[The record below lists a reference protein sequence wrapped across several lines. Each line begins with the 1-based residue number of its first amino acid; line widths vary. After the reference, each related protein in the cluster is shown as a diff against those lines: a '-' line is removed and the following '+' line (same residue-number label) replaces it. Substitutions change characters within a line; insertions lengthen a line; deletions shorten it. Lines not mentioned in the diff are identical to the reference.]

1 MNDKD
6 KIKFQADLLFTKYGK
21 LTLEPK
27 EVSEVLGLTEK
38 ALENA
43 RSNGTGLPFTRL
55 NGKQRSKPLYSIIT
69 IAEQIINKQVKVM
82 DV

>member
-43 RSNGTGLPFTRL
+43 RNNGTGLPFTRL

-69 IAEQIINKQVKVM
+69 IAEQIINKQVKVL

>member
-6 KIKFQADLLFTKYGK
+6 KIKFQVDLLFTKYGK

-43 RSNGTGLPFTRL
+43 RNNGTGLPFTRL
-55 NGKQRSKPLYSIIT
+55 NGKQRSKPLYSIVT
-69 IAEQIINKQVKVM
+69 IAEQIINKQVKVL
-82 DV
+82 DI

>member
-6 KIKFQADLLFTKYGK
+6 KIKFQADLLFQKYGK
-21 LTLEPK
+21 LTLEAK
-27 EVSEVLGLTEK
+27 EVAEVLGLTEK

-43 RSNGTGLPFTRL
+43 RLNGIGLPYTRL
-55 NGKQRSKPLYSIIT
+55 NGKQRSKPLYSILVIS
-69 IAEQIINKQVKVM
+69 EQIINKQVKVL

>member
-43 RSNGTGLPFTRL
+43 RNNGTGLPFTRL